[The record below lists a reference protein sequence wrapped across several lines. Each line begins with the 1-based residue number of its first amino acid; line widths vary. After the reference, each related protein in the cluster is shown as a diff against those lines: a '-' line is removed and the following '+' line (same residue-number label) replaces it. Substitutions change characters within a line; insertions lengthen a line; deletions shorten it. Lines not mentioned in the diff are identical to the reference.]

1 MFIVCVTDT
10 QPKECK
16 GVLKRL
22 MDVVTVDYGKPCD
35 RLCDEGKGVWKE
47 IIFSHCQD
55 PHTEFEMQSYLQ
67 ALYCKNLWM
76 FHHYELSVLFSDYIW
91 LEKGV

>member
-22 MDVVTVDYGKPCD
+22 MDVVTVDYGEPFD
-35 RLCDEGKGVWKE
+35 RLRDEGKRRV
-47 IIFSHCQD
+47 
-55 PHTEFEMQSYLQ
+55 
-67 ALYCKNLWM
+67 
-76 FHHYELSVLFSDYIW
+76 
-91 LEKGV
+91 

>member
-22 MDVVTVDYGKPCD
+22 MDVVTVDYGEP
-35 RLCDEGKGVWKE
+35 LTGFVMKE
-47 IIFSHCQD
+47 NYKN
-55 PHTEFEMQSYLQ
+55 PHIESENAVFTSF
-67 ALYCKNLWM
+67 AL
-76 FHHYELSVLFSDYIW
+76 
-91 LEKGV
+91 